1 MEYQIRSTQVCLYET
16 VCKQITKE
24 SASHIIFV
32 FIIHFLEI
40 GNFQFRNVLYDITC
54 KAKTGNVGQ
63 KEQDDDGFQDKLHLS
78 KIDFHTPPLCGK
90 ALHSDADASAAI
102 RIIVKGFSSLEIR
115 FL

>member
-1 MEYQIRSTQVCLYET
+1 M
-16 VCKQITKE
+16 KE
-24 SASHIIFV
+24 SASHIIFG

-90 ALHSDADASAAI
+90 ALHSDTDASAAI
-102 RIIVKGFSSLEIR
+102 RIIVKGFSSFFTMELS
-115 FL
+115 